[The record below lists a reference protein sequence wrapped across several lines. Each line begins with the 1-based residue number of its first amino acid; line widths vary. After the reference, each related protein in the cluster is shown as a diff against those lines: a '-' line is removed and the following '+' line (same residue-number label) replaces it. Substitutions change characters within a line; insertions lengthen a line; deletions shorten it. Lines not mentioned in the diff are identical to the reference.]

1 MKVYIH
7 NKGVI
12 MAGKAWEIQAKLK
25 QMQNSFDTLEQWI
38 DTVHSSNSKPTL
50 SASATA
56 QKKTGSSS
64 YLRPIV
70 RMGKVE

>member
-1 MKVYIH
+1 MKVYVH
-7 NKGVI
+7 KKGVI

-25 QMQNSFDTLEQWI
+25 QMQKSFDTLEQWVDVI
-38 DTVHSSNSKPTL
+38 HSTDCRPTL

-70 RMGKVE
+70 

>member
-1 MKVYIH
+1 
-7 NKGVI
+7 

-25 QMQNSFDTLEQWI
+25 QMQKSFDTMEQWVDVI
-38 DTVHSSNSKPTL
+38 HSNCRPTL

-70 RMGKVE
+70 